1 MTQPFLD
8 WSRDVTLPVSG
19 RTPGARHASST
30 GAQVAA
36 LTRGDAT
43 RRYLAL
49 LREGGPLSDHE
60 AARMM
65 GCGTSSINSIR
76 NGCRGLVAESG
87 TYEEMAWPGGKITKR
102 VRWQRVEGR

>member
-1 MTQPFLD
+1 MRAQTFD
-8 WSRDVTLPVSG
+8 WDCDVRLPVSG

-36 LTRGDAT
+36 DRRGEQT

-49 LREGGPLSDHE
+49 LREAGPLSDHE

-65 GCGTSSINSIR
+65 GRGVSSINSIR
-76 NGCRGLVAESG
+76 NGCGALVVESG
-87 TYEEMAWPGGKITKR
+87 GYDVSQWPGGKVTKR
-102 VRWQRVEGR
+102 VRWQRVEAR